1 MMIAI
6 LYFIALWDYSYDCS
20 INFTYDNNIFNYSQ
34 NYIDDFMGQI
44 RPYRFPFE
52 TYDDFCTGVAMDILI
67 RNKFFNERT
76 TTLNLGVYLRHY
88 AINEQ
93 KDFQRL
99 DVGLRQSFGSW
110 ALKGSYRIIPR
121 YLIRYYRDQGG
132 TYMEYIPCNVR
143 YHTLTGKI
151 TLPRMARFSSAL
163 MYHYSIDD
171 YVEAFDIY
179 DARAHAIGL
188 QSTIE
193 LSRTLQMDVGYDLK
207 SSSLDTIASTG
218 PSDDEEVP
226 DGAYL
231 QQTFEAGIELH
242 GLGMLPLSIIIGYRY
257 TFRNYRTDD
266 PDDRM
271 HFSRRDHQHRLSLNA
286 ELKVRSGIVLSTG
299 FFHNLRNAT
308 SEAFPRIDSIKDF
321 NQDRLSAGLKFYY

>member
-1 MMIAI
+1 MIAI

-20 INFTYDNNIFNYSQ
+20 INVTYDNNIFNYSQ
-34 NYIDDFMGQI
+34 DYIDDFMDQI
-44 RPYRFPFE
+44 RPHRFPFE
-52 TYDDFCTGVAMDILI
+52 TYDDLFTNVAMDILI
-67 RNKFFNERT
+67 RNKFLKERT
-76 TTLNLGVYLRHY
+76 TTLNLGVHLCQY

-99 DVGLRQSFGSW
+99 TVGLRQSFGSW

-121 YLIRYYRDQGG
+121 YLIRYYHDPRS
-132 TYMEYIPCNVR
+132 TYMDYIPCNVR

-151 TLPRMARFSSAL
+151 TLPRMASFSPAL

-188 QSTIE
+188 QATIE

-207 SSSLDTIASTG
+207 SSFLDTIAATG
-218 PSDDEEVP
+218 PLDDEEVP

-242 GLGMLPLSIIIGYRY
+242 GPIMLPLSIIIGYRY

-271 HFSRRDHQHRLSLNA
+271 HFGRRDHQHGLSLNA
-286 ELKVRSGIVLSTG
+286 ELKVRSGIVLSAG
-299 FFHNLRNAT
+299 FSHGLRNAT
-308 SEAFPRIDSIKDF
+308 SEVFPEIKTIKNF
-321 NQDRLSAGLKFYY
+321 NQNRICAGLKFYY